1 MTEAAPTLS
10 TAADVLAHWWS
21 RPVPEEVRWWLGAA
35 RTDAELGRLLGTDHE
50 RHWLPRGSAEVPALL
65 DEYERLFVGPG
76 RVPCP
81 PYESFWRD
89 DVSIDLWHSLM
100 GPCTADL
107 RRLYRE
113 LGIDIAPA
121 AGVLP
126 DHVAVEFEAL
136 AFALSRADGDHSDSD
151 VEAQR
156 IAAEL
161 VSAHLSR
168 WLPRLCRSVAG
179 EAGHPFYAGLAAV
192 TAEWLGHFE
201 RAVCPQRFGV

>member
-1 MTEAAPTLS
+1 MTDTLA
-10 TAADVLAHWWS
+10 TAAELLAHWWS

-35 RTDAELGRLLGTDHE
+35 RTESELHRLLCADLGHD
-50 RHWLPRGSAEVPALL
+50 RLPYGLAQVPALL

-89 DVSIDLWHSLM
+89 DVPIDLWHSLM

-113 LGIDIAPA
+113 LGIDVAPA
-121 AGVLP
+121 AGVMP

-136 AFALSRADGDHSDSD
+136 AFALSLGDGDR
-151 VEAQR
+151 V
-156 IAAEL
+156 AAEL
-161 VSAHLSR
+161 VSDHISQ
-168 WLPRLCRSVAG
+168 WLPRLCRSVEA
-179 EAGHPFYAGLAAV
+179 EAGHPFYASLATV
-192 TAEWLGHFE
+192 TGEWLHHFE
-201 RAVCPQRFGV
+201 RGVRT